1 MTNYDQ
7 IISPQKN
14 KSVIA
19 MKVIE
24 IIQNE
29 ISLAHSE
36 MHKTRLN
43 TLFTFVRSG
52 LKDQRL
58 TVTYLGRGLKSL
70 SNTEQK
76 HDIKRADRLCG
87 NIHLHSE
94 RIDFYKYM
102 ASSLVVNERHPLL
115 IVDWS
120 PINGSSIFQLLRVSV
135 PMGGRALT
143 IYEKTYEESELNTP
157 AAHQALLDNIKYCLP
172 EGCRPIILADA
183 IFKTPWFK
191 AIENMGWYWVCRVRG
206 NVQLSKDGKNW
217 QQSREWFV
225 SANSKAVTLGNI
237 YFSKTTQ
244 HPCVGTLYKGRKKG
258 RIKKKL
264 RGGKSQC
271 STDKYQEKKAKE
283 PWLLISCL
291 PKTWDK
297 NPKKVMKLYAT
308 RMQIEEAFRDTKNA
322 KLGMSLEFA
331 NSRSPERFDILLLIG
346 ALILY
351 ILWCIGFAAEQ
362 LNLHHSLQANTEKR
376 RRVLSHIY
384 LGREIVNDGRYIV
397 DDAFII
403 WVLHE
408 LPTLVIRLGSL

>member
-1 MTNYDQ
+1 
-7 IISPQKN
+7 
-14 KSVIA
+14 

-29 ISLAHSE
+29 VSLAHPE

-43 TLFTFVRSG
+43 TLFTFVHAG

-58 TVTYLGRGLKSL
+58 SVTYLGRGLKEL
-70 SNTEQK
+70 SKTDKK

-87 NIHLHSE
+87 NTFLHSE

-102 ASSLVVNERHPLL
+102 SDSLIANEPHPLL

-120 PINGSSIFQLLRVSV
+120 PINGNEIFQLLRVSI

-143 IYEKTYEESELNTP
+143 IYEKVYEESELNTR
-157 AAHQALLDNIKYCLP
+157 AAHQELLNAIRYCLP

-206 NVQLSKDGKNW
+206 NVQLSIDGENW
-217 QQSREWFV
+217 QRSSEW
-225 SANSKAVTLGNI
+225 SASACNKATTLGEI
-237 YFSKTTQ
+237 YFSKTTK
-244 HPCVGTLYKGRKKG
+244 HPCIATLYKSKPKG

-271 STDKYQEKKAKE
+271 GTDKYQEKKAKE
-283 PWLLISCL
+283 PWFLISCL
-291 PKTWDK
+291 PQKWDK

-322 KLGMSLEFA
+322 KLGVSLEFA
-331 NSRSPERFDILLLIG
+331 NSRSPERFDILLLIA

-362 LNLHHSLQANTEKR
+362 LSLHHSLQANTVKN

-384 LGREIVNDGRYIV
+384 LGREVV
-397 DDAFII
+397 DDERYTVDDEFII

-408 LPTLVIRLGSL
+408 LPNLVIRLGNL